1 MGLRYTNFYYIEDY
15 IDYVVNELTDVL
27 EYWIVNNFNMKN
39 GIKEYKRITVFDI
52 IFGVVLKK

>member
-27 EYWIVNNFNMKN
+27 EYWIVNNSNMKN